1 MTRIGDV
8 ERTTTASATQ
18 HLTAEVAASRAGSA
32 LALAC
37 TTTARGAARPTGS
50 RAPGDAT
57 ASDRAQQSAAADI
70 AAAFAGSPESF
81 LARIALQL
89 RRSNAAVRETGIHTE
104 TSVAD
109 TADKLRLAAEKSA
122 ARAAEQATG
131 LLGLGHT
138 FDIVAKVAAVVTAV
152 ASTVV
157 TGGAAAPVA
166 AGLLLMAF
174 ADDLAA
180 VAVKAGVCPEA
191 YKAELAVGLKL
202 TGAVLVTAA
211 SLGSG
216 SAAIASVVLD
226 ATSEKIVS
234 CAAEAFD
241 MSEEARTALSVT
253 LSVAVCVLAAVAGG
267 ASTAGEGITDGA
279 LRTSL
284 VAARGV
290 GRTVAASAQVES
302 AAAGAG
308 VAVANHD
315 AAYHR
320 ADAQDA
326 TSTRDAA
333 FDLAEGHVEGLQAAL
348 RAYGRAMKLARQ
360 AQEARGQAL
369 SAAAQQRA

>member
-1 MTRIGDV
+1 MTRIGNV

-18 HLTAEVAASRAGSA
+18 HVTGEVAASRAGSA

-89 RRSNAAVRETGIHTE
+89 RRSNAAVRETGIQTE

-122 ARAAEQATG
+122 ARAASQATG
-131 LLGLGHT
+131 FLGLGHT
-138 FDIVAKVAAVVTAV
+138 LDIVAKVAAVVTAV
-152 ASTVV
+152 TATVL
-157 TGGAAAPVA
+157 TAGAAAPVA
-166 AGLLLMAF
+166 AGLLLMTF
-174 ADDLAA
+174 GDDLAT
-180 VAVKAGVCPEA
+180 VAVKAGLCPESC
-191 YKAELAVGLKL
+191 KAELAVGLKL
-202 TGAVLVTAA
+202 TGAVLVATA

-216 SAAIASVVLD
+216 LAAGGSVVLE
-226 ATSEKIVS
+226 ATSEKIVA
-234 CAAEAFD
+234 CAADAFG
-241 MSEEARTALSVT
+241 MGEEARTALSVT
-253 LSVAVCVLAAVAGG
+253 LSIGVGVLAAVAGG
-267 ASTAGEGITDGA
+267 AAAAGKGVTDSA
-279 LRTSL
+279 LRASL
-284 VAARGV
+284 DAARGL
-290 GRTVAASAQVES
+290 GRTFAASAQLGS
-302 AAAGAG
+302 AAAGVG

-333 FDLAEGHVEGLQAAL
+333 FDLAEGHLEGLQSAL

-369 SAAAQQRA
+369 SAATQQRA